1 MAVVGIHVDDIL
13 ACALDARVLNE
24 VEKSFSLG

>member
-1 MAVVGIHVDDIL
+1 VAVVGIHVDDIL